1 MPFVHLSH
9 NKISIFSNKDT
20 IDKEFDDLDVLN
32 DIMESGVTYLSPV
45 KEVPKGSVDS
55 DNQ

>member
-1 MPFVHLSH
+1 MHPSH

-45 KEVPKGSVDS
+45 KEVPKGSFDS